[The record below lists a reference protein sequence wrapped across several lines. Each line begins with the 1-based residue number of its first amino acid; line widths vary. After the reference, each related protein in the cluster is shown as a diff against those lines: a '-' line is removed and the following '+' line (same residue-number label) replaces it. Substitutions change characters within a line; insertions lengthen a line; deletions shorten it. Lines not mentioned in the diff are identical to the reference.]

1 MKALMSWPPTG
12 HALTGRTVCAQVKRI
27 PNEPHLAKVRQ
38 ARAER
43 GLPMVFAHHP
53 FEGYRGFRAVPPL
66 RVQGEG

>member
-1 MKALMSWPPTG
+1 MTATI
-12 HALTGRTVCAQVKRI
+12 HRI
-27 PNEPHLAKVRQ
+27 ANEPHLAKVRQ

-66 RVQGEG
+66 RVQGER